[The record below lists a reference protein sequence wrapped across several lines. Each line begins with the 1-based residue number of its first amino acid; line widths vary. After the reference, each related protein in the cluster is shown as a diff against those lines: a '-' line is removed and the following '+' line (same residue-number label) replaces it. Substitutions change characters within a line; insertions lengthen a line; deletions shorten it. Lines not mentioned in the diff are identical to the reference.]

1 MTAAK
6 STRAGTNMNKKPTV
20 LDDIPGYE
28 SWLSVARTSQLFQRH
43 LTAALEP
50 HGLEIAHYD
59 VLANVARD
67 EGLSQQVLAR
77 RLLVAK
83 SNVSALLSVLER
95 KSLIARVKPVGD
107 ARVRLVSLTT
117 EGRRITLQAMAAHA
131 RIVTKIMTAI
141 SAEEQAITQRVM
153 VKITM
158 ALQLEQSVRPQAS
171 AAQPGV

>member
-1 MTAAK
+1 
-6 STRAGTNMNKKPTV
+6 MNKKPTI

-43 LTAALEP
+43 LAHALDP
-50 HGLEIAHYD
+50 LGLEVAHYD

-95 KSLIARVKPVGD
+95 KGLIERIKPAAD
-107 ARVRLVSLTT
+107 ARVRLVSLTPD
-117 EGRRITLQAMAAHA
+117 GRAITLQAMKIHA
-131 RIVTKIMTAI
+131 RIV
-141 SAEEQAITQRVM
+141 QAIMAAITPEEREIVQRAM
-153 VKITM
+153 IKIT
-158 ALQLEQSVRPQAS
+158 ATLQPEHHETNAHATAVA
-171 AAQPGV
+171 

>member
-1 MTAAK
+1 MNPNLDC
-6 STRAGTNMNKKPTV
+6 RNMIKKPSI

-28 SWLSVARTSQLFQRH
+28 AWLSVARATQLFQRH
-43 LTAALEP
+43 LAHALEP
-50 HGLEIAHYD
+50 LGLEVAHYD

-95 KSLIARVKPVGD
+95 KGLIERVKHSAD

-117 EGRRITLQAMAAHA
+117 GGRAITHRATKEHA
-131 RIVTKIMTAI
+131 RLLSTIMAVVAPKD
-141 SAEEQAITQRVM
+141 AETIQHAM
-153 VKITM
+153 VKISQT
-158 ALQLEQSVRPQAS
+158 LQPDQPVAKVRVVA
-171 AAQPGV
+171 